1 MIPMSRE
8 SQASDIQTTLP
19 AASADNTPA
28 AFFEAGLRLL
38 HAGRFQDAEQYGR
51 QALALDA
58 RHADSLHLMGLL
70 AMLAKQPA
78 LAVEWFAEA
87 IRQNADVADYFFNM
101 AHALKELGRIDEAI
115 KSFDRGLTLQP
126 GYAEGW
132 YNLGEL
138 LEQQKRLDEAIMS
151 YDMALKAEP
160 TYREAA
166 NAAALLYFETRRYEQ
181 ALERFTRSAEI
192 DPSQP
197 GAFNFISRCHWAL
210 RQFEDALVNGFKA
223 IALAPE
229 HPELNKNLGLLLQKL
244 DRHEEAITWLDK
256 ALALRPD
263 FAPALNDRSTSLLA
277 LRRIDEAFAA
287 IDRAIAIDPECADY
301 HWNKALMQLLI
312 GDFEGWRGREWG
324 RKCVLVNFVDRQ
336 FTTPQ
341 WFGEEPVAGKTIL
354 LHSDEGLGDTIQFA
368 RYAALVAGRGA
379 RVILEVHDPLHA
391 LLSGIEGVSLCL
403 PKSADTLPD
412 FDLHCPLSSL
422 PLAFKTAL
430 ETIPAARSYLPPLP
444 DARVQEWQARL
455 GAHDALRVGLVWSGN
470 PDHTNDRSRST
481 TLRAMSD
488 ILDPRAR
495 FYSLQKEPRPEDRAT
510 LAGRSD
516 IVDLTGHLTDFVET
530 AALIS
535 CLDLVVTVDTSVA
548 HLAAALGRPTWIL
561 LPFTPDYRWLLDR
574 EDSPWYPTAR
584 LFRQDERRDYARVLE
599 RVRAE
604 LGVLIDTFT
613 SSLPARARA
622 SP

>member
-1 MIPMSRE
+1 MIPMSRK
-8 SQASDIQTTLP
+8 AHVSDIQPALP
-19 AASADNTPA
+19 TAPDDNTPA

-38 HAGRFQDAEQYGR
+38 RAGQFEGAGQCGR

-70 AMLAKQPA
+70 SMLAGQPA

-115 KSFDRGLTLQP
+115 KSFDRGLTLRP

-160 TYREAA
+160 SYREAA
-166 NAAALLYFETRRYEQ
+166 NAAALLYFETRRYGQ
-181 ALERFTRSAEI
+181 ALERFSRSAEI

-210 RQFEDALVNGFKA
+210 RQFEDALANGFRA
-223 IALAPE
+223 IALAPD

-244 DRHEEAITWLDK
+244 DRHEEAIAWLDK

-287 IDRAIAIDPECADY
+287 IDQAIAIDPQCADY
-301 HWNKALMQLLI
+301 PWNKALMQLLI

-324 RKCVLVNFVDRQ
+324 RKCALVNFVDRQ
-336 FTTPQ
+336 FTKPQ
-341 WFGEEPVAGKTIL
+341 WFGAEPIAGKTIL

-368 RYAALVAGRGA
+368 RYATLVARRGA
-379 RVILEVHDPLHA
+379 RVILEVQDAVHA
-391 LLSGIEGVSLCL
+391 LLSGIDGVSLCL
-403 PKSADTLPD
+403 PKSADALPD

-422 PLAFKTAL
+422 PLAFKTQL
-430 ETIPAARSYLPPLP
+430 ETSPAVPCYLPPVP
-444 DARVQEWQARL
+444 KARLQEWQARL
-455 GAHDALRVGLVWSGN
+455 GSHDSLRVGLVWSGN

-481 TLRAMSD
+481 TLRTMSD

-495 FYSLQKEPRPEDRAT
+495 FYSLQKEPRPEDKAT
-510 LAGRSD
+510 FAGRND
-516 IVDLTGHLTDFVET
+516 IVDLTEHLTDFVET
-530 AALIS
+530 AALIL

-574 EDSPWYPTAR
+574 DDSPWYPTVR
-584 LFRQDERRDYARVLE
+584 LFRQDERRDYGIVLQRMRE
-599 RVRAE
+599 E
-604 LGVLIDTFT
+604 LGALIEAFT
-613 SSLPARARA
+613 SSLPAQAHG